1 MGRDEEKEKERE
13 RDGEVIVKDLGR
25 SGKKKK
31 KSHNAIKRF
40 HI

>member
-25 SGKKKK
+25 SEKKKK
-31 KSHNAIKRF
+31 ISQCN
-40 HI
+40 